1 MNDSLCRQ
9 FLRYLE
15 GDRNASPYTLR
26 NYRSALEEFLS
37 FRPNLTFQSATEDDF
52 RAFLFHLTKQGQEKT
67 TIRSKFAAYRSLYRY
82 ATRHGLV
89 KSSPI
94 ATIQLPKIPKKL
106 PSFLTLSQM
115 ETLLSAP
122 VAQPKTKQAPSWM
135 PLRDAAIIELLYAS
149 GIRLAEL
156 VGLDVTDVDPVT
168 ETVRVLG
175 KGRKQRICPI
185 GPEANLAIQKYRQ
198 AANINSGPLFIN
210 KQRKR
215 LSRRSVWVM
224 LKKYAALQNLPS
236 NLSPHKLRHTFATH
250 MLDSGADLRGVQ
262 TLLGHASLST
272 TQIYTHVS
280 TERIRQVYEKAHP
293 RA

>member
-1 MNDSLCRQ
+1 MNDSLCKQ

-15 GDRNASPYTLR
+15 GDRNASEYTLR
-26 NYRSALEEFLS
+26 NYRTALEEFLA
-37 FRPNLTFQSATEDDF
+37 FKPGITFHSATEDDF

-67 TIRSKFAAYRSLYRY
+67 TIRSKFAAFRSLYRY
-82 ATRHGLV
+82 ATRLGLV
-89 KSSPI
+89 KASPL
-94 ATIQLPKIPKKL
+94 AAIQLPKLPKKL
-106 PSFLTLSQM
+106 PAFLTLGQM
-115 ETLLSAP
+115 ETLLAAP
-122 VAQPKTKQAPSWM
+122 LAQPKAKQAPAWM
-135 PLRDAAIIELLYAS
+135 ALRDVAIIELLYSS

-156 VGLDVTDVDPVT
+156 VGLDVPDVDPVT

-198 AANINSGPLFIN
+198 AANVNTGPLFIN

-215 LSRRSVWVM
+215 LSRRSVWAM
-224 LKKYAALQNLPS
+224 LKKYASLQNLPA

-250 MLDSGADLRGVQ
+250 MLDAGADLRGVQ

-280 TERIRQVYEKAHP
+280 TERIRQVYQKAHP